1 MTPDKFK
8 LIGIKK
14 LLLPVKRLDLMRTG
28 GPTRALFG
36 FLPETSGKEDGQD
49 LAGFLKRVQ
58 VFEGLGLGHLKR
70 LARLVH
76 ERNYR
81 DGEYLFEQGK
91 PGAAMFIIRTGAV
104 EILRRSHNGEEVHLA
119 LLESPASLDESA
131 LMAAQAVHWYS
142 ARARGPISIVA
153 LGRSDLEA
161 LCHNFPL
168 LANKV
173 LEKLAQI
180 TAMKLQ
186 MLVDELTSER
196 KDAE

>member
-1 MTPDKFK
+1 MTSNKFK

-14 LLLPVKRLDLMRTG
+14 LLFPVKGLDLMKSG

-36 FLPETSGKEDGQD
+36 VVPGTSEKEGDQD
-49 LAGFLKRVQ
+49 LAAFLKRVQ
-58 VFEGLGLGHLKR
+58 LFEDLGLGQLRR

-81 DGEYLFEQGK
+81 DGEYIFEQGK
-91 PGAAMFIIRTGAV
+91 PGAAMFVIRTGSV
-104 EILRRSHNGEEVHLA
+104 EILRRSHNGEEAHLA
-119 LLESPASLDESA
+119 LMEPPASLDDSV
-131 LMAAQAVHWYS
+131 MAAEHMHWYS
-142 ARARGPISIVA
+142 ARARGPVSIVA

-161 LCHNFPL
+161 LGHNFPL

-180 TAMKLQ
+180 TAVKLQ

-196 KDAE
+196 KDSE